1 MGRREVRELVRELAA
16 GGVTVF
22 LNSHLLT
29 EVEAVCDRVA
39 IVTQG
44 RVVASGPLDD
54 LAGAV
59 TQLRLLLD
67 RADRELLALLG
78 RHGQVAKVEGT
89 AVTLAVETLDVAP
102 DLARLL
108 VERRLPAVRA
118 GAGAA
123 VPRGRLRRPGR
134 GGAGGMNVLVV
145 ARWTVLEARRRRLL
159 LAGVILSVAFVA
171 LFAVGFFLLY
181 QDQQRALAEDPALGA
196 GGLEAREELLAIST
210 ILVVLGLYGVQ
221 FLAALLGLFL
231 GVASVSPEIDSGALH
246 AVLARPL
253 SRLEYLLGRFLALA
267 GLLVTYVVVM
277 SGSLLLI
284 ARIVAGYQPGDVTR
298 VVGLMVLQ
306 VLILLAVSLLGSTVL
321 PTLANGVVML
331 VLFGLAWL
339 GGIIAFVGHDPARQR
354 AHGQPGHGREPAPA
368 GRRGLARRVLPR
380 AAAQLPGRQ
389 LVRQRGE
396 RRAAVRLHPPAGP
409 GHAGLGARLP
419 GGLPHPGRGRLP
431 PPRPLT
437 AELSRSA
444 RAGPGGR
451 RG

>member
-1 MGRREVRELVRELAA
+1 
-16 GGVTVF
+16 
-22 LNSHLLT
+22 
-29 EVEAVCDRVA
+29 
-39 IVTQG
+39 
-44 RVVASGPLDD
+44 
-54 LAGAV
+54 
-59 TQLRLLLD
+59 
-67 RADRELLALLG
+67 
-78 RHGQVAKVEGT
+78 
-89 AVTLAVETLDVAP
+89 
-102 DLARLL
+102 
-108 VERRLPAVRA
+108 
-118 GAGAA
+118 
-123 VPRGRLRRPGR
+123 
-134 GGAGGMNVLVV
+134 MNVLVV

-181 QDQQRALAEDPALGA
+181 QEQQRALVAENPAVGA
-196 GGLEAREELLAIST
+196 GAPAAREELLAIST

-267 GLLVTYVVVM
+267 GLLTAYVVVM

-339 GGIIAFVGHDPARQR
+339 GGIIAFVATIPPGNELMANLGTAVSLLLPADAVWRG
-354 AHGQPGHGREPAPA
+354 ASYHVLPPSFLVASSFANEENVGIPFASTQPLAPA
-368 GRRGLARRVLPR
+368 MLAWALAYPVACLTLAVAAFRRRDL
-380 AAAQLPGRQ
+380 
-389 LVRQRGE
+389 
-396 RRAAVRLHPPAGP
+396 
-409 GHAGLGARLP
+409 
-419 GGLPHPGRGRLP
+419 
-431 PPRPLT
+431 
-437 AELSRSA
+437 
-444 RAGPGGR
+444 
-451 RG
+451 

>member
-1 MGRREVRELVRELAA
+1 
-16 GGVTVF
+16 
-22 LNSHLLT
+22 
-29 EVEAVCDRVA
+29 
-39 IVTQG
+39 
-44 RVVASGPLDD
+44 
-54 LAGAV
+54 
-59 TQLRLLLD
+59 
-67 RADRELLALLG
+67 
-78 RHGQVAKVEGT
+78 
-89 AVTLAVETLDVAP
+89 
-102 DLARLL
+102 
-108 VERRLPAVRA
+108 
-118 GAGAA
+118 
-123 VPRGRLRRPGR
+123 
-134 GGAGGMNVLVV
+134 MNVLVV

-181 QDQQRALAEDPALGA
+181 QDQQRALAAENPAVGA
-196 GGLEAREELLAIST
+196 GAPAAREELLAIST

-267 GLLVTYVVVM
+267 GLLTAYVVVM

-339 GGIIAFVGHDPARQR
+339 GGIIAFAATIPPGNEFMANLGTAVSLLLPADAVWRG
-354 AHGQPGHGREPAPA
+354 ASYHVLPPSFLVAGSLTNEENIGIPFASTVPLAPA
-368 GRRGLARRVLPR
+368 MLAWALAYPVACLTLAVAAFRRRDL
-380 AAAQLPGRQ
+380 
-389 LVRQRGE
+389 
-396 RRAAVRLHPPAGP
+396 
-409 GHAGLGARLP
+409 
-419 GGLPHPGRGRLP
+419 
-431 PPRPLT
+431 
-437 AELSRSA
+437 
-444 RAGPGGR
+444 
-451 RG
+451 